1 MIPVSLEIQQKV
13 VCLAYGKILFVGE
26 NQEKCIAKLVFV
38 QHPLQ
43 LLTCLDNTI
52 SIIAVDDEDDALSVL
67 EVVSP
72 QRPDLILSTDVP
84 HRELNV
90 LVFDSLD
97 VEAYWEHG
105 KLGFHRDQKVAGA
118 ADSPMVGIVVLSGSA
133 GQSDQRLGGKTYT
146 ISPSFNLYKMVV
158 FPAASRPTIKIRISF
173 FPHSLSK
180 SFENVNPMFTR
191 YPEV

>member
-1 MIPVSLEIQQKV
+1 
-13 VCLAYGKILFVGE
+13 LAYGKILFVGE
-26 NQEKCIAKLVFV
+26 DQEKCIAQLVFV

-43 LLTCLDNTI
+43 LLSCLDNTI

-105 KLGFHRDQKVAGA
+105 KLGFRRDQKVAGA
-118 ADSPMVGIVVLSGSA
+118 ADSPMVGIVVL
-133 GQSDQRLGGKTYT
+133 
-146 ISPSFNLYKMVV
+146 
-158 FPAASRPTIKIRISF
+158 IRVS
-173 FPHSLSK
+173 
-180 SFENVNPMFTR
+180 
-191 YPEV
+191 

>member
-1 MIPVSLEIQQKV
+1 M
-13 VCLAYGKILFVGE
+13 AYGKILFVGE
-26 NQEKCIAKLVFV
+26 NQEKCIAQLVFV

-72 QRPDLILSTDVP
+72 QRPDFILSTDVP

-133 GQSDQRLGGKTYT
+133 GQSDKRLGGDLH
-146 ISPSFNLYKMVV
+146 NL
-158 FPAASRPTIKIRISF
+158 A
-173 FPHSLSK
+173 
-180 SFENVNPMFTR
+180 
-191 YPEV
+191 

>member
-1 MIPVSLEIQQKV
+1 MIPVSIKIGQKV
-13 VCLAYGKILFVGE
+13 ACLAYGKILFVGE
-26 NQEKCIAKLVFV
+26 DEEKCIAQLVLV

-72 QRPDLILSTDVP
+72 QRPDLILSTDIP

-97 VEAYWEHG
+97 VEAYRGTW
-105 KLGFHRDQKVAGA
+105 
-118 ADSPMVGIVVLSGSA
+118 
-133 GQSDQRLGGKTYT
+133 
-146 ISPSFNLYKMVV
+146 
-158 FPAASRPTIKIRISF
+158 KIRG
-173 FPHSLSK
+173 LS
-180 SFENVNPMFTR
+180 
-191 YPEV
+191 